1 VSRYTLT
8 DFPKWDESVIDKQL
22 EERMYLAQTASS
34 IVLSLRRKV
43 NIKVRQPLAKMMIPV
58 ADEEQK
64 GERAGG
70 GAADLKRGE
79 REGDAVRGLRERRCW

>member
-1 VSRYTLT
+1 MKR
-8 DFPKWDESVIDKQL
+8 DRQAL

-64 GERAGG
+64 GTC
-70 GAADLKRGE
+70 
-79 REGDAVRGLRERRCW
+79 RRWSS